1 MRTNYSVTKLIV
13 FIVIALLAIV
23 ILYLSYSYLTEG
35 FAGDIREVR
44 EQQDPV

>member
-1 MRTNYSVTKLIV
+1 MRQFYSNYKLIV
-13 FIVIALLAIV
+13 FIIVALLAIV